1 VKTLAVIRASLD
13 RVLEAIVVV
22 LMIALSLV
30 VTVGFASRLLDMPLS
45 WTGEVAATG
54 LAWLTYYGGALAAS
68 KGAHITC
75 PNIVNMMPPALRV
88 PVIVLAEI
96 FTIAFFVL
104 LAWTGYQVM
113 VILEGSSLVSLPSV
127 SQQLTQS
134 VIPIASVLF
143 IIAELLRFPETL
155 ACARGAGFVHE
166 PDLEEEMPQS
176 AETIEDSSAS
186 ARRDATG
193 ER

>member
-1 VKTLAVIRASLD
+1 
-13 RVLEAIVVV
+13 
-22 LMIALSLV
+22 
-30 VTVGFASRLLDMPLS
+30 
-45 WTGEVAATG
+45 
-54 LAWLTYYGGALAAS
+54 
-68 KGAHITC
+68 
-75 PNIVNMMPPALRV
+75 MMPPALRV